1 MYEVVF
7 DKEFLGGMTLR
18 CSSNRAYRLP
28 PSCLLNLS
36 YGKRWA
42 VYQTQL
48 KQPPQT
54 NVKSNFSYASAA
66 ATPNYFYDN
75 RGFPLKQD
83 QPDYGYYAYPKESS
97 YGTRSMEQIREKP
110 PSSQQSNPKRLIVS
124 QDGRQMIGKDKGP
137 QVIVRKKETNA
148 KTGELHVHVQVLFV
162 QVFHHIT
169 S

>member
-1 MYEVVF
+1 MDNKTMYEVVF

-48 KQPPQT
+48 KQSSQT

-66 ATPNYFYDN
+66 ATPNYLYDN

-83 QPDYGYYAYPKESS
+83 QPDYGYYVGQPYVYPKESS
-97 YGTRSMEQIREKP
+97 YGTRSIEQVREKP
-110 PSSQQSNPKRLIVS
+110 PSSQQSNPKRLIS
-124 QDGRQMIGKDKGP
+124 QDGRQMTGKDKGP
-137 QVIVRKKETNA
+137 QVIVRKKEANA
-148 KTGELHVHVQVLFV
+148 ETGELYVHVQV
-162 QVFHHIT
+162 
-169 S
+169 